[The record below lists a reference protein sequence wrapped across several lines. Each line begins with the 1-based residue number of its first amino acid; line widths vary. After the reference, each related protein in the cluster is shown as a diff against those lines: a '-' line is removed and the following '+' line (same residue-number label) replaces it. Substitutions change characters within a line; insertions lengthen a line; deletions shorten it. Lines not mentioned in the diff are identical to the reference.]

1 MEELILVDENDQEI
15 GVMEKMEAH
24 EKGLLHRAFSV
35 LLFNNEGKLLL
46 QQRALNKYHSPG
58 LWTNTCCSH
67 PRPIETTAAAAN
79 RRLFEEM
86 GLHAPL
92 EEVFHFTYRAEL
104 EYGLIEHEIDHVFI
118 GYSDETP
125 HLNLEEVMGFKWMS
139 LSDIQSDMR
148 SNPSRYT
155 AWFHLL
161 IKDHHSS
168 IQNALT
174 HESI

>member
-67 PRPIETTAAAAN
+67 PRPMETTEAAAN

-92 EEVFHFTYRAEL
+92 KEVFHFTYRAEL

-125 HLNLEEVMGFKWMS
+125 HLNLEEIMGFKWMS

-161 IKDHHSS
+161 IMDHYSS